1 MPFKLGTAEL
11 VILFAIA
18 LLLFGVGRIGKIGAE
33 IGQGIRELRRGLSAS
48 EEEEPKTEPATD
60 KDAEDELK
68 PEAT

>member
-33 IGQGIRELRRGLSAS
+33 IGQGIRELRRGLSAP
-48 EEEEPKTEPATD
+48 EEESKTEPATD